1 MRTYL
6 CMKQKSMGGERGREK
21 GHAQLKCVL
30 KGVTMGD
37 KEDVKNAGDL
47 PCDFREVT

>member
-1 MRTYL
+1 MAGMGKGKGEGTRTTEVCL
-6 CMKQKSMGGERGREK
+6 E
-21 GHAQLKCVL
+21 
-30 KGVTMGD
+30 GVTTGD

>member
-1 MRTYL
+1 MAG
-6 CMKQKSMGGERGREK
+6 MGKGREK